1 MRKQLRIYSLSVLAL
16 LISVFGFAQSKITGT
31 IIDSET
37 NEGLPGA
44 SILVKGTTNGTIT
57 DFNGDFSLSVEG
69 EVTLEISFI
78 GFATSEIKVNPAK
91 KSDIGQFKLDP
102 SANELSALE
111 IIASVAVDRKTP
123 VAVSTIKREFII
135 EKAGN
140 QEFPELL
147 KSTPGVYATKQ
158 GGGYGDARI
167 NVRGFNSE
175 NVAVLINGVPVNDME
190 NGRIFWSNWAGLTDV
205 TASMQVQRGLG
216 ASKVAVPSIGGTIN
230 ILTQNT
236 DAEKGGNLFY
246 GVGNDGYQ
254 KGSFY
259 VSTGLSEDGW
269 AFSASAAKITGD
281 RRGGVIGTQF
291 EAYNYFFNVS
301 KVINDKHS
309 LSLTGFGAPQTH
321 GQRQTRFTIQ
331 EVRDDERGIEMNND
345 YGYLDGQLVSVEDNF
360 YHKPQFSLNHYWTI
374 SDKTDL
380 STAFYVST
388 GTGGGGGVGG
398 TLQRRA
404 DGIYDL
410 ESTRNINFGNQFSN
424 GGDGS
429 ATGWLRASRN
439 DHRWVG
445 VLSTLDHQVNSKLNL
460 VGGADFRYYKGLHF
474 TDLTNQL
481 GADYILDNNDVN
493 NPNRK
498 ARLGDKIAY
507 NNDGEVLWG
516 GVFGQA
522 EYTDNKL
529 DVFGSFSVVNNS
541 YRRTDH
547 FAYFNDENRTAI
559 LSDPTVR
566 AEFETALGAGTVADA
581 LEYEQVTE
589 WVNFLGFQLKGGG
602 NYRLTRNHNVF
613 VNAGFFTRAPVFNTS
628 FLDFSNGI
636 NEEAEMQKILSFE
649 VGYGFRSNKLSANIN
664 AYRTMW
670 MDRTLVESFQVG
682 DSLYTAN
689 LLGVDAVH
697 QGVEMDFNYK
707 ITKNITLRGM
717 ASFGDW
723 TWANDLEN
731 VKIFDDLQNEVGEV
745 DLFISGLKVGNSAQT
760 TVALGLDAKLFEG
773 FKLGADLNYFGNN
786 YADYDPND
794 RGEEGMIGVQP
805 WKIPEFYNIDVNA
818 SYSFKL
824 GGNDLVFYGN
834 VFNLLDAEYITD
846 ANDADLNSVEVF
858 YGLGRQWTMGL
869 RYKF

>member
-1 MRKQLRIYSLSVLAL
+1 MRKHLRIYSLSALAL
-16 LISVFGFAQSKITGT
+16 LMSFVGFAQSKITGS
-31 IIDSET
+31 IIDSDSG
-37 NEGLPGA
+37 EGLPGA
-44 SILVKGTTNGTIT
+44 NVLVKGTTNGTIT
-57 DFNGDFSLSVEG
+57 DLNGYFSLSVEG
-69 EVTLEISFI
+69 QSTLEISFI
-78 GFATSEIKVNPAK
+78 GFETISLKVNPAE
-91 KSDIGQFKLDP
+91 KSDLGQITLYP
-102 SANELSALE
+102 GANELSALE

-123 VAVSTIKREFII
+123 VAVSTIKRDFIL
-135 EKAGN
+135 EKVGN

-147 KSTPGVYATKQ
+147 KSTPGVYASKQ
-158 GGGYGDARI
+158 GGGYGDSRI

-190 NGRIFWSNWAGLTDV
+190 SGRIFWSNWAGLSDV
-205 TASMQVQRGLG
+205 TSSMQVQRGLG

-254 KGSFY
+254 KASFY

-291 EAYNYFFNVS
+291 DAYNYFFNIS
-301 KVINDKHS
+301 KVINESHS

-321 GQRQTRFTIQ
+321 GQRQTRFTLQ
-331 EVRDDERGIEMNND
+331 EVRDDERGITMNND

-374 SDKTDL
+374 NDKTDL

-398 TLQRRA
+398 SLMRRT

-410 ESTRNINFGNQFSN
+410 EATRDINFDNTFSN

-429 ATGWLRASRN
+429 AAGWLRASRN
-439 DHRWVG
+439 DHRWFG
-445 VLSTLDHQVNSKLNL
+445 VLSTLDHQANKKLNI
-460 VGGADFRYYKGLHF
+460 VGGLDLRYYKGLHF

-481 GADYILDNNDVN
+481 GSDYILDNNDVN
-493 NPNRK
+493 NPNRQ

-507 NNDGEVLWG
+507 NNDGEVLWAG
-516 GVFGQA
+516 AFAQA
-522 EYTDNKL
+522 EYTDGKL
-529 DVFGSFSVVNNS
+529 DVFGSFSLANNS
-541 YRRTDH
+541 YRRVDH
-547 FAYFNDENRTAI
+547 FAYFNDENKAAI
-559 LSDPTVR
+559 LTDATVR
-566 AEFETALGAGTVADA
+566 TEFETALGAGDVADA
-581 LEYEQVTE
+581 LEFDQTTE
-589 WVNFLGFQLKGGG
+589 WVNFLGFQAKGGG
-602 NYRLTRNHNVF
+602 NYRLNRNHNAF
-613 VNAGFFTRAPVFNTS
+613 VNAGFFTRAPVFRTA
-628 FLDFSNGI
+628 FLDFSNEI
-636 NEEAEMQKILSFE
+636 NEDAEMQKILSVE
-649 VGYGFRSNKLSANIN
+649 LGYGYRSTKLSANVNI
-664 AYRTMW
+664 YRTMW
-670 MDRTLVESFQVG
+670 MDRTLVENFQVG
-682 DSLYTAN
+682 DTLYTAN

-697 QGVEMDFNYK
+697 QGLEMDFNYK
-707 ITKNITLRGM
+707 ITKKITLTGM

-723 TWANDLEN
+723 TWANDIEN

-745 DLFISGLKVGNSAQT
+745 DLYISGLKVGNSAQT
-760 TVALGLDAKLFEG
+760 TIALGLDAKLFEG
-773 FKLGADLNYFGNN
+773 FKLGANANYFGNN

-794 RGEEGMIGVQP
+794 RGDEAMIGVQP
-805 WKIPEFYNIDVNA
+805 WKIPDFYNIDLNA
-818 SYSFKL
+818 TYKFTV
-824 GGNDLVFYGN
+824 GGNEMVFYGN

-846 ANDADLNSVEVF
+846 ANDADINSVEVF